1 MAVDPRI
8 PTIPAGRTSGFYR
21 TGCLCSC
28 GQVVGYMNAT
38 LLVPSV
44 NRREVLRE
52 SHARVG
58 GTLRRVRTA
67 CQAGGV
73 CRDLALG
80 RAYFVRVKDQ

>member
-1 MAVDPRI
+1 
-8 PTIPAGRTSGFYR
+8 
-21 TGCLCSC
+21 
-28 GQVVGYMNAT
+28 MNAT